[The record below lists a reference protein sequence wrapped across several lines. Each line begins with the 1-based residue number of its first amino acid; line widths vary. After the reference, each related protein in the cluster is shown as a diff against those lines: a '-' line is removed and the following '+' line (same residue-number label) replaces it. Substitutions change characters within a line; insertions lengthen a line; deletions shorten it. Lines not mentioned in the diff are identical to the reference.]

1 MKNLLTTGKAAR
13 SLGISVC
20 SLRRYRDIVGGFLK
34 KDEHWFS
41 GAYENSPIR
50 WDIEKCHEIISNRN
64 KITNSTSHDS

>member
-1 MKNLLTTGKAAR
+1 MEKLLTTGKAAR
-13 SLGISVC
+13 LLGISVC

-64 KITNSTSHDS
+64 KITNSTYHAS